1 MGADSTALVLVLVAV
16 LLTLLALARLIAS
29 TFNAVSAELPSSG
42 EGIEGRGDTPRE
54 RAEELLR
61 AMLDEQEYQQV
72 RKRGYVD
79 VVSPSNAE
87 RIYRIPRYLGRVCIY
102 EGGQVV
108 RELCIQPV
116 EPIPSADVVAMHKLM
131 IQGDEEHY
139 LAQANQFS
147 ALIPG
152 RRYQP

>member
-29 TFNAVSAELPSSG
+29 TFNDVSAELPSSG

-147 ALIPG
+147 ALTPG
-152 RRYQP
+152 RRYQS

>member
-1 MGADSTALVLVLVAV
+1 VGVGSAALVLVLVVV
-16 LLTLLALARLIAS
+16 LLSMLTLARLIAI
-29 TFNAVSAELPSSG
+29 TVNEVRTGLPSGG
-42 EGIEGRGDTPRE
+42 EWAECAGDTPHE

-61 AMLDEQEYQQV
+61 AVLDEQEYQQV

-108 RELCIQPV
+108 RELCIQPI
-116 EPIPSADVVAMHKLM
+116 EAIPSADVVAMHKLM

-147 ALIPG
+147 TLTPG

>member
-1 MGADSTALVLVLVAV
+1 MSAGSLAFVLVLVA
-16 LLTLLALARLIAS
+16 LLLSVLALTRLIAI
-29 TFNAVSAELPSSG
+29 TVNDVRGRLSSDG
-42 EGIEGRGDTPRE
+42 EWASGTGDTPRE

-61 AMLDEQEYQQV
+61 ALLDEQEYQQV
-72 RKRGYVD
+72 RNRGYVD
-79 VVSPSNAE
+79 VVSPSNAQ
-87 RIYRIPRYLGRVCIY
+87 RIYRIPRSLGRVCVY

-116 EPIPSADVVAMHKLM
+116 EPLPSADVVAMHKIM
-131 IQGDEEHY
+131 IQGDEEYY

-152 RRYQP
+152 RRYHP

>member
-29 TFNAVSAELPSSG
+29 TFNDVSAELPSSG

-147 ALIPG
+147 TLTPG
-152 RRYQP
+152 RRYQS